1 MRNLHLWFAAGLG
14 ILIGAFACAVLQT
27 ALSESLWLDELH
39 TSWAISGEWQEIA
52 TRAAAG
58 NQTPL
63 YFWLVAAVSQ
73 TLGYPNGHQ
82 SEWLLRLPSI
92 VAWLLAVGLVA
103 WQIQSKILPND
114 SRKWSFAIGIV
125 AWVAVD
131 RLQWF
136 FASEARPYACVQLV
150 SLAGWCCI
158 EAIVREAWRTDG
170 GQGADSSP
178 MRSGQPKIRVLV
190 VAWCLLSIINIYLHL
205 TAALPVLFQWLTA
218 CGMVA
223 WSHAR
228 ARRQPQA
235 KNSSIL
241 VATDAVANPSAKP
254 AKFQALW
261 ILAGVVVG
269 LALLPI
275 LQLAFPVWQ
284 RRGQWA
290 TFASDVSFYR
300 ASSMFPF
307 IPVLLGVF
315 VGCVLDRLLPRS
327 NSPKFKIATH
337 VRLLW
342 WVAMLGPWLTA
353 WALTALGIAPMFH
366 QRFVFA
372 SALPLFVVGAIE
384 LISCRHWISRWLTC
398 GGVAIAILFSQGS
411 LSIWHAGYLVGNLR
425 GEDWRAATEWVRS
438 QRLAGEPLLCSSGL
452 IEANSSSTY
461 PHRLPLEPAFAEYLA
476 FPLLGIYRV
485 AEPEQQTATNTTQRS
500 LQAEETPQ
508 ASQQVTPLLG
518 DHRQWAAQVGERVG
532 ADTSRQLRM
541 WLFYRGAPGRL
552 KTKLGEFQSDLR
564 TNSLEFAASEPER
577 FGSVFVVE
585 LKRVR

>member
-1 MRNLHLWFAAGLG
+1 MRNLHLWFAAGLAV
-14 ILIGAFACAVLQT
+14 LVTVFACAVLQT

-39 TSWAISGEWQEIA
+39 TSWTISGEWQGIA

-58 NQTPL
+58 NQTPF

-73 TLGYPNGHQ
+73 TLGYPNGQQ
-82 SEWLLRLPSI
+82 SEWLLRLPS
-92 VAWLLAVGLVA
+92 VAAWLLASGLVA
-103 WQIQSKILPND
+103 WQIQSKVLPSD
-114 SRKWSFAIGIV
+114 ARKWSFAIGIV
-125 AWVAVD
+125 AWVVLD

-158 EAIVREAWRTDG
+158 EAIVRRANQSDG
-170 GQGADSSP
+170 GQATDPGHLK
-178 MRSGQPKIRVLV
+178 SGSTICTALV
-190 VAWCLLSIINIYLHL
+190 VVWSLLSIINIYLHL

-218 CGMVA
+218 CGLVA

-228 ARRQPQA
+228 VRRQPRA
-235 KNSSIL
+235 AAAGKF
-241 VATDAVANPSAKP
+241 ANPNASP
-254 AKFQALW
+254 ARFQAMW
-261 ILAGVVVG
+261 ILAGVAVG

-300 ASSMFPF
+300 AISMFPF
-307 IPVLLGVF
+307 MPVLLGVF
-315 VGCVLDRLLPRS
+315 VGCLVDRLLPRS
-327 NSPKFKIATH
+327 NLPKIMIAAH

-342 WVAMLGPWLTA
+342 WIAMLGPWLSA
-353 WALTALGIAPMFH
+353 WALTAFGIAPMFH

-384 LISCRHWISRWLTC
+384 LLGCRHGILRWLTC

-411 LSIWHAGYLVGNLR
+411 LSIWRAGYLVGNLR
-425 GEDWRAATEWVRS
+425 GEDWRGASEWIRS
-438 QRLAGEPLLCSSGL
+438 QRMAGEPLLCSSGL
-452 IEANSSSTY
+452 IEANSNSTN
-461 PHRLPLEPAFAEYLA
+461 PLRLPLDPAFAEYLA
-476 FPLLGIYRV
+476 FPLLGMYRINDPADQHPTAPTQSSLP
-485 AEPEQQTATNTTQRS
+485 AEATH
-500 LQAEETPQ
+500 
-508 ASQQVTPLLG
+508 QVTPLLG
-518 DHRQWAAQVGERVG
+518 DHRQWATQVSERVG
-532 ADTSRQLRM
+532 PDTSRLLRM

-552 KTKLGEFQSDLR
+552 KTKLGEFQTDLR
-564 TNSLEFAASEPER
+564 TKSLEFDASEPKR